1 MNKIIRKSWRFNFLA
16 QPEHYEE
23 FYRWVDADTKEDA
36 IKKLKENLM
45 SIQLKIVVQMLKR
58 KSEKS

>member
-36 IKKLKENLM
+36 IKKLKENFYGYD
-45 SIQLKIVVQMLKR
+45 LKQIIAIDIKN
-58 KSEKS
+58 KEIA